1 MPLAA
6 GGAASAA
13 GDPAV
18 SRCRRREQKMPI
30 WAQTLRRTIDDTC
43 SEKIK
48 IHLRT
53 SSRCTPGQ
61 SLSKTLLDGGKQNL
75 DLKRE
80 GLDEKLLALRPAAGE
95 VPRGEPLA
103 APPRDMR
110 PET

>member
-13 GDPAV
+13 GGPAV
-18 SRCRRREQKMPI
+18 SGCRRREQKMPI
-30 WAQTLRRTIDDTC
+30 WAQTLRGTIDDTC
-43 SEKIK
+43 SKEKK

-53 SSRCTPGQ
+53 SSRRTPGQ

-103 APPRDMR
+103 PPPRDMR